1 MKPTALSLLAI
12 AACFL
17 AEGSVSGQ
25 QDCDCNQVDYQSADL
40 YQPTQWNSCE
50 LCNSRGRDCQSYSH
64 GGRNCTP
71 HGSRLASLWTR
82 PLFPRSCAARC
93 CATKSF
99 PDAGWNAPAHLPVNY
114 DGAWYGSYA
123 PQNAYGTSGGGFIA
137 NYPTVYQPTD
147 TTQLGYYYNKVP
159 TWQTRTDMI
168 PPTPNPDDF
177 HSRIPHQRSCGFHSY
192 QGVRY
197 APVSTSCQ
205 NCNNGN

>member
-12 AACFL
+12 AACCL
-17 AEGSVSGQ
+17 AQSSAQAQ
-25 QDCDCNQVDYQSADL
+25 QDCDCNQGNYQSEGL

-50 LCNSRGRDCQSYSH
+50 MCNSRGGAR
-64 GGRNCTP
+64 
-71 HGSRLASLWTR
+71 GSRLASFWTR

-114 DGAWYGSYA
+114 DGAWYGSYL

-159 TWQTRTDMI
+159 TWQTRSDMI
-168 PPTPNPDDF
+168 PGTPNPNDF
-177 HSRIPHQRSCGFHSY
+177 HSRVPPQRGCGLHSSH
-192 QGVRY
+192 GVRY
-197 APVSTSCQ
+197 APVSASCQ

>member
-12 AACFL
+12 AACFI
-17 AEGSVSGQ
+17 AERSALGQ
-25 QDCDCNQVDYQSADL
+25 QACDCNQGDSQSAGL
-40 YQPTQWNSCE
+40 YQPAQWNSCE
-50 LCNSRGRDCQSYSH
+50 VCSNPDGNCRFHPH

-71 HGSRLASLWTR
+71 RGSRLASLWTR
-82 PLFPRSCAARC
+82 PLFPGSCAARC

-99 PDAGWNAPAHLPVNY
+99 PDAGWNPPAHMPVNY
-114 DGAWYGSYA
+114 DGAWYGSYV
-123 PQNAYGTSGGGFIA
+123 PQNAYGTPGGGFIA

-177 HSRIPHQRSCGFHSY
+177 HSRIPLQRGCGFHAY
-192 QGVRY
+192 HGVQY
-197 APVSTSCQ
+197 APVSRSCQ